1 MSNKQA
7 TTEGNKMN
15 AQPVI
20 ATVHDD
26 EGNYAAIRFPS
37 AAAVQEWEDRT
48 GVEVLQVL
56 PTTTRA
62 KAVKMYR
69 A

>member
-1 MSNKQA
+1 
-7 TTEGNKMN
+7 MN

-20 ATVHDD
+20 AVVNDD

-37 AAAVQEWEDRT
+37 AEAVQEWEDRT

-56 PTTTRA
+56 PITTRA
-62 KAVKMYR
+62 KAIKMYR

>member
-1 MSNKQA
+1 MI
-7 TTEGNKMN
+7 

-20 ATVHDD
+20 ATVNDD

-37 AAAVQEWEDRT
+37 AEAVQEWEDRT

-56 PTTTRA
+56 PITTRA
-62 KAVKMYR
+62 KAIKMYR